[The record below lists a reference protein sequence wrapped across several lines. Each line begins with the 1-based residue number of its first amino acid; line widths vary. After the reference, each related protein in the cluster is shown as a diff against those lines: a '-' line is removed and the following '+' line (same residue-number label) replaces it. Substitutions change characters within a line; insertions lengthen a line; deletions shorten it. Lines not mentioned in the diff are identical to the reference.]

1 MAGTIAPNF
10 VDFADKMYD
19 FFFISASLTLLPVLI
34 SVGTSFAKFSIVLSL
49 IRNALGVQQIP
60 SNMTLY
66 GLALILTLYVMKPV
80 AGDMYA
86 RYLEYTSYKQT
97 QTNEASADKLEEL
110 SKAATMISQP
120 FTDFLRRN
128 TRKTELSFF
137 LSTAENIWPDK
148 YKKET
153 SQNDLLIL
161 LPAFAVS
168 ELTKAFEIGFLIYLP
183 FIIIDLVVSNILL
196 TLGMMMVSPM
206 TISLPFK
213 LLLFVM
219 VDGWSRL
226 MHGLVLTYK

>member
-1 MAGTIAPNF
+1 MAGTITSSY
-10 VDFADKMYD
+10 VDLADKMYD
-19 FFFISASLTLLPVLI
+19 LAFISAALTLLPVLVA
-34 SVGTSFAKFSIVLSL
+34 VGTSFAKISIVLSL

-66 GLALILTLYVMKPV
+66 GIALILTLYVMKPV
-80 AGDMYA
+80 AGEMYDL
-86 RYLEYTSYKQT
+86 YVDYTKT
-97 QTNEASADKLEEL
+97 QQVQSTEQSDRAQML
-110 SKAATMISQP
+110 SQAISTISKP

-128 TRKTELSFF
+128 TRATELNFF
-137 LSTAENIWPDK
+137 LATAKGIWPEK
-148 YKKET
+148 YKKDINE
-153 SQNDLLIL
+153 NDLLIL
-161 LPAFAVS
+161 LPAFSVS
-168 ELTKAFEIGFLIYLP
+168 ELTKAFEIGFLIYLQ
-183 FIIIDLVVSNILL
+183 FIVIDLVVSNILL